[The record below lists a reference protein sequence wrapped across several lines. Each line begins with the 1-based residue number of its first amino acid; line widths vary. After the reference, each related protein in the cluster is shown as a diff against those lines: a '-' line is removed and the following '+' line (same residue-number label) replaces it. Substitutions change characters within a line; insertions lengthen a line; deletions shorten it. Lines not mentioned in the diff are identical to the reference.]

1 MGKKAVKNK
10 AAKEE
15 KKVRRIRSFSIPLN
29 HPQGFS
35 LLGRTKVNVP
45 REMEV
50 PIFLIRHE
58 LKSRMFFNVLSQVGF
73 TDSYFE
79 AYLDSLILA
88 SVRLRDGSDGTFK
101 VYTDLMEKW
110 SQDINDDEDVI
121 IRRSVKIYNALVKYR
136 IDVFETF
143 YIDSRY
149 YKKYF
154 DDKKEKE

>member
-1 MGKKAVKNK
+1 MGKKAVKK

-15 KKVRRIRSFSIPLN
+15 KSVSRVRTFSIPLN
-29 HPQGFS
+29 HPSGYS
-35 LLGRTKVNVP
+35 LLGRTKVKVP

-58 LKSRMFFNVLSQVGF
+58 LKSRMFFNVLSEVGF

-88 SVRLRDGSDGTFK
+88 SVRLRDGSDETFK

-110 SQDINDDEDVI
+110 SGDINADEDVI
-121 IRRSVKIYNALVKYR
+121 IRRAIKIYNALVKYR
-136 IDVFETF
+136 IDVFETL

-154 DDKKEKE
+154 DDKKEK